1 MLLAVQEARAVGPR
15 HSLEVNIEVEKPQA
29 FDRTTEKISGFLTVC
44 KLFIGI
50 RMREDAVEEQIQWI
64 LSYVQRG
71 SVNVWKQNILED
83 LESENLEYEIAEEFL
98 ADLRK
103 EFRVEDK
110 EAVKVAKLKKFWRS
124 WNKKER

>member
-15 HSLEVNIEVEKPQA
+15 HSLEVNTEVEKPQA
-29 FDRTTEKISGFLTVC
+29 FDRTTEKISGFLTAC

-71 SVNVWKQNILED
+71 SVDMWKENILGN

-98 ADLRK
+98 ADLPK
-103 EFRVEDK
+103 
-110 EAVKVAKLKKFWRS
+110 
-124 WNKKER
+124 